1 MIGLKG
7 EGRFSQMPILLHKT
21 YEVKWSTKW
30 RGSEM
35 KKKKKNQ
42 FMDGP
47 LRELLKISELLYIMY
62 VISNIHFIEAIIRD
76 TSKMHNTRSI
86 VLYSVYSLQSYIF
99 PPFLLFNPYY
109 TTSNHGWLIFCCVYY
124 NVLPLQ
130 TQCGLITYDDNFFT
144 KYSKSKKRPIPFF
157 V

>member
-1 MIGLKG
+1 
-7 EGRFSQMPILLHKT
+7 MPILLHKT

-30 RGSEM
+30 SGSEM
-35 KKKKKNQ
+35 KKKTSLWTAPYESFWKYRNY
-42 FMDGP
+42 
-47 LRELLKISELLYIMY
+47 SN
-62 VISNIHFIEAIIRD
+62 VCISNIHFIEAIIRD

-144 KYSKSKKRPIPFF
+144 KNSKSKKGPIPFF